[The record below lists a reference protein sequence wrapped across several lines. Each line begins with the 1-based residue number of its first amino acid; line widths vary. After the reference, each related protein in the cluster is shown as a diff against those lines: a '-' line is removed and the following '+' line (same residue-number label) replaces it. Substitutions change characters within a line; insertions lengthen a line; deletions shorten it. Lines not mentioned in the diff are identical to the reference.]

1 MKIIMKPT
9 LLVLLCLLMISA
21 QATNLASQNKSRI
34 TIASNVRARALPN
47 TSAEEVTKLQIG
59 TIVQELEQSSGKE
72 KIGNNEDYWYKVA
85 MPNGK
90 EGWIFGSFTLP
101 FATNNRAEIYK
112 RIASERLKIKDAN
125 FADSA
130 DLARFMTIAMTE
142 IGDKNTLVWIE
153 LARLLAMKQAGAAIP
168 SDKQDQAPYKA
179 WIKTNE
185 ASLVYSE
192 PSGMWLVK
200 SDIFWALQKK
210 YVALPLADEIAWEG
224 AKNYLPGECEG
235 DISCNLIALNRMDGK
250 YVKLYPKGAHI
261 EEALASIIEVLEGIR
276 ESLKTAEK
284 PAADE
289 RQYAVK
295 DLAELRA
302 SITKTVST
310 KKAKALELLAQF
322 ERHYR

>member
-9 LLVLLCLLMISA
+9 LLVLLCLLMICA

-59 TIVQELEQSSGKE
+59 TIVQELEQSSAKE

-101 FATNNRAEIYK
+101 FAANNRAEIYK

-302 SITKTVST
+302 SITKTVSA

>member
-1 MKIIMKPT
+1 MKIIMKRT
-9 LLVLLCLLMISA
+9 LLVLLCLLMICA

-59 TIVQELEQSSGKE
+59 TIVQELEQSSAKE

-101 FATNNRAEIYK
+101 FAANNRAEIYK

-302 SITKTVST
+302 SITKTVSA

>member
-1 MKIIMKPT
+1 MKIMIKQT
-9 LLVLLCLLMISA
+9 LFVSLCLLAISI
-21 QATNLASQNKSRI
+21 QATVLAVQNKSRI
-34 TIASNVRARALPN
+34 TVASNVRARSMPN
-47 TSAEEVTKLQIG
+47 TSAEELTKLQIG
-59 TIVQELEQSSGKE
+59 SILSELEQSPAKE

-85 MPNGK
+85 LPNGK

-101 FATNNRAEIYK
+101 FTAGNRAETYK

-142 IGDKNTLVWIE
+142 IGDKTTLAWIE
-153 LARLLAMKQAGAAIP
+153 LARLLAMRQAGAAIP
-168 SDKQDQAPYKA
+168 SDKQDQPPYKA
-179 WIKTNE
+179 WIKTND

-210 YVALPLADEIAWEG
+210 YAALPIADEIAWEG

-235 DISCNLIALNRMDGK
+235 DISCNLIALNRMDGQ

-261 EEALASIIEVLEGIR
+261 EEALASMIEVLEGLS

-284 PAADE
+284 PATDE
-289 RQYAVK
+289 RKYAVK
-295 DLAELRA
+295 DLADLRA
-302 SITKTVST
+302 SVTKTVSA